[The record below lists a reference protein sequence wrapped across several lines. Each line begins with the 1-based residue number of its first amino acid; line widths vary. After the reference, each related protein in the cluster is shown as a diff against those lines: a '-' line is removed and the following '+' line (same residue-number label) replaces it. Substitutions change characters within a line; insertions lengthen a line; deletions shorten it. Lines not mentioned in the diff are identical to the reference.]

1 MFLFC
6 GNLKYCGVVLQY
18 FFAFRDNFEGMIF
31 LNIINIGIL
40 AHVDAGKT
48 TVTEN
53 LLYLSGAIK
62 NIGRV
67 DSGNTQTDSMELER
81 KHGITI
87 RTSAVSFDWN
97 DNKINILDTPGHTDF
112 ISEVERSISVLDGA
126 VLVVS
131 AVEGIQAQTLIL
143 FSTLKRLKIPAIIF
157 VNKIDRIGS
166 DSKKLLCDMKKNLS
180 QNIISLQE
188 VYNEGT
194 KDADVSGLYCDDIED
209 EIIDGLSDA
218 DEKFLECY
226 LSNEKISK
234 KEIVQKTEELSKC
247 GAVYPV
253 FYGSALKGI
262 GMEEL
267 MNAITM
273 FLPASCGDDDGDLSA
288 SVFKIDNSKNCDK
301 KVYVRIFGGSIKT
314 RDNVT
319 ILNKNSV
326 QKVKRIN
333 TLKCGKQIES
343 TCIKAGDIG
352 IVYGISSACIGDVL
366 GVPCS
371 RIKNIIIAEPSFKA
385 RIYAENDFDNAKLYE
400 ILKLIS
406 EEDPMLDLE
415 AGDVKNSVYINL
427 FGKVQM
433 EILHDFIKN
442 DYGIEVKFSDVMTI
456 YKETPLKCSE
466 SVIHL
471 NEQGNPFRA
480 GVGIKIEPLKR
491 GEGIKYSSDVT
502 CGYLMKTF
510 QNAVEEAVYDT
521 LKQGLLGW
529 QVTDLKVTLTLSD
542 YDSVTSTPSAFRDL
556 TPMVL
561 MDALNSAGTYL
572 LEPLYDFELKAQS
585 DVCGRV
591 ISDLSSMRAVFDNP
605 VMIGE
610 DVLIRGIIP
619 ADTSKDYKIKIAS
632 YTEGKG
638 MFVTKFRGFQNAP
651 YGTMKKRDKIK
662 FDPLNRKM
670 YVMYKLNA
678 IR

>member
-1 MFLFC
+1 M
-6 GNLKYCGVVLQY
+6 
-18 FFAFRDNFEGMIF
+18 
-31 LNIINIGIL
+31 
-40 AHVDAGKT
+40 
-48 TVTEN
+48 
-53 LLYLSGAIK
+53 
-62 NIGRV
+62 
-67 DSGNTQTDSMELER
+67 
-81 KHGITI
+81 
-87 RTSAVSFDWN
+87 
-97 DNKINILDTPGHTDF
+97 
-112 ISEVERSISVLDGA
+112 
-126 VLVVS
+126 
-131 AVEGIQAQTLIL
+131 
-143 FSTLKRLKIPAIIF
+143 
-157 VNKIDRIGS
+157 
-166 DSKKLLCDMKKNLS
+166 
-180 QNIISLQE
+180 
-188 VYNEGT
+188 
-194 KDADVSGLYCDDIED
+194 
-209 EIIDGLSDA
+209 
-218 DEKFLECY
+218 
-226 LSNEKISK
+226 
-234 KEIVQKTEELSKC
+234 
-247 GAVYPV
+247 